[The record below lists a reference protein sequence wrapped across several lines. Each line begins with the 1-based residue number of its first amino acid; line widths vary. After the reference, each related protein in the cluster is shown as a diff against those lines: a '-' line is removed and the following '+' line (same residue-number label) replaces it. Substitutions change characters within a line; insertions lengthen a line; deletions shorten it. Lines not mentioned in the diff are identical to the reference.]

1 MNSAPPAGCSSPGK
15 NGQSA
20 IQNLTVTAAILSTL
34 LLVSAAVI
42 GWHAWVDEKAD
53 SVNNLTTITTLE
65 AKAVDSYFTL
75 LNAALKGLAEDL
87 TRQNDP
93 INLDQAYILVKRF
106 HEIHPELFNVTLIQP
121 DGELLL
127 TAKNAP
133 GTVHATLAKEPSFTT
148 YIDELKQGHERR
160 IGQPL
165 VSVVSKVV
173 IVPVRYPVKDS
184 HGNLRYVLSANL
196 PQEHLRSFWMDAPI
210 TTKAAIGLM
219 CDNGFLLSR
228 FPVPANITLEQIYGQ
243 PRTGALINHLK
254 ATGFPAKGY
263 VQGPSSLDGPDFLN
277 AFHRL
282 PNFSATLFVALP
294 MSAIRDSWW
303 KRISGAFWVLFLLQ
317 IGGVITYRHAV
328 RRQSAWDKEQQCLE
342 DEVRKSEQRFR
353 RLISHNNAV
362 ILQIEPSSGQILEA
376 NAAAEKF
383 YGWSHDELCAM
394 TIQDINQMDPEQ
406 VAAERQAA
414 AIEQRNYFI
423 FPHRLASGE
432 VRTVE
437 VHSTPIN
444 KEIKLVLVSIIHDIT
459 EKVRWEKQIE
469 SLLQEQKAI
478 LDSRIVGIVKLKD
491 RHFVWSNDAFA
502 EMLGYT
508 KEELI
513 GQPTRITYP
522 NDQAYA
528 AFAAAAYP
536 VMQRGEV
543 FRSEIQYQR
552 KNGSL
557 GWYEIGGGM
566 LVPGSTESIWS
577 FVDIN
582 DRKQVEAE
590 LEQHRHHLERLV
602 ENRTSALSIAKEAAE
617 AANRAK
623 SIFLSTMSHE
633 LRTPMNGIMG
643 MTSLAL
649 RKAADPQEIEFL
661 NRSMAASR
669 HLLAIINNILDI
681 SRIEAGR
688 MELEEGDFSL
698 AQVIDDTLRIHDEQA
713 YEKGL
718 KIIKELSP
726 DLPDQLHGDA
736 LRLKQILLNFVGNAI
751 KFSERGPIA
760 IRTQIIEENGHGLLL
775 RFDVIDQGI
784 GLSSEEQNRIFHAFA
799 QADGSSTRRFGGTGL
814 GLIISKR
821 LANMM
826 GGDVGVISNVGV
838 GSNFWLTVRFKRT
851 IDERPRDT
859 VTATNSARE
868 TLALRFAGRRILVA
882 EDDLMSQEVATRLL
896 GNVGLISDVVSDG
909 AMAVSRLI
917 HVDSDYA
924 LVLMDVQMPVMGGLE
939 ATRAIRQLPG
949 MATIPILAMTA
960 NAFEEDRKRCLEA
973 GMNDHIGKPVDPE
986 VLYATLLKWLE
997 SRPDRSDTRRAQMTA
1012 AEIEADE

>member
-1 MNSAPPAGCSSPGK
+1 MHSASPVTRPSPGK
-15 NGQSA
+15 HGQSA
-20 IQNLTVTAAILSTL
+20 IQNLTLTTAILSAL

-53 SVNNLTTITTLE
+53 SVNHLTTITTLE

-87 TRQNDP
+87 TRQNDQ
-93 INLDQAYILVKRF
+93 INLDQAHILFKRF
-106 HEIHPELFNVTLIQP
+106 QEIHPELFNLTLIQP

-133 GTVHATLAKEPSFTT
+133 GTVHATLANEPSFTT
-148 YIDELKQGHERR
+148 YIDELKQGREQR

-219 CDNGFLLSR
+219 SDNGFLLSR

-243 PRTGALINHLK
+243 PRTGALINHLQ
-254 ATGFPAKGY
+254 ATRFPTQGY

-294 MSAIRDSWW
+294 MSAIRESWW
-303 KRISGAFWVLFLLQ
+303 KRISGAFWVLFFLQ
-317 IGGVITYRHAV
+317 IGGVITSRHAV

-342 DEVRKSEQRFR
+342 DEIRKSEQRFR

-394 TIQDINQMDPEQ
+394 AIQDINQMDPEQ

-414 AIEQRNYFI
+414 AIEQRNFFI

-444 KEIKLVLVSIIHDIT
+444 NEIKLVLVSIIHDIT

-469 SLLQEQKAI
+469 NLLQEQKAI
-478 LDSRIVGIVKLKD
+478 LNSRIVGIVKLKD

-513 GQPTRITYP
+513 GQSTLITYP

-528 AFAAAAYP
+528 AFAAAAYA

-552 KNGSL
+552 KDGSQ
-557 GWYEIGGGM
+557 GWYEIGGG
-566 LVPGSTESIWS
+566 LLFPGGAESIWA
-577 FVDIN
+577 FIDIN
-582 DRKQVEAE
+582 DRKEADAK
-590 LEQHRHHLERLV
+590 LKQHRYHLERLV
-602 ENRTSALSIAKEAAE
+602 ADRTAALSIAKEAAE
-617 AANRAK
+617 TASRAK
-623 SIFLSTMSHE
+623 SMFLANISHE

-643 MTSLAL
+643 MTGLAMRRVTDPKTNEL
-649 RKAADPQEIEFL
+649 LGKAMVSADRLLLLL
-661 NRSMAASR
+661 NN
-669 HLLAIINNILDI
+669 LIDI
-681 SRIEAGR
+681 SNMEAERFALQRDTFKIETILGNLQTHLGQKADAKGLQLTFDIAP
-688 MELEEGDFSL
+688 EVTGHTLLGDPVRLGQVLATLAENGIKFTDDGSVKL
-698 AQVIDDTLRIHDEQA
+698 CAQVIVET
-713 YEKGL
+713 
-718 KIIKELSP
+718 P
-726 DLPDQLHGDA
+726 GD
-736 LRLKQILLNFVGNAI
+736 VM
-751 KFSERGPIA
+751 
-760 IRTQIIEENGHGLLL
+760 L
-775 RFDVIDQGI
+775 RFEVQDTGI
-784 GLSSEEQNRIFHAFA
+784 GI
-799 QADGSSTRRFGGTGL
+799 ADGDQRRLFTTFEQVDGSQTRKYGGTGL
-814 GLIISKR
+814 GLAICKRLVEFMGGSIGVTSQISKGSTFWFVVR
-821 LANMM
+821 L
-826 GGDVGVISNVGV
+826 D
-838 GSNFWLTVRFKRT
+838 K
-851 IDERPRDT
+851 
-859 VTATNSARE
+859 
-868 TLALRFAGRRILVA
+868 
-882 EDDLMSQEVATRLL
+882 
-896 GNVGLISDVVSDG
+896 
-909 AMAVSRLI
+909 AV
-917 HVDSDYA
+917 
-924 LVLMDVQMPVMGGLE
+924 
-939 ATRAIRQLPG
+939 
-949 MATIPILAMTA
+949 
-960 NAFEEDRKRCLEA
+960 
-973 GMNDHIGKPVDPE
+973 
-986 VLYATLLKWLE
+986 
-997 SRPDRSDTRRAQMTA
+997 
-1012 AEIEADE
+1012 